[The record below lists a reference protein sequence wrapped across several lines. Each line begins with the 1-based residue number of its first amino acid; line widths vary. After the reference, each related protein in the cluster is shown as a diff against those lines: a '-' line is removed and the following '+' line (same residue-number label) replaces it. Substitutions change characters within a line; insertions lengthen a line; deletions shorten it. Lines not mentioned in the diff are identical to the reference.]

1 MYMDCEIEIPDVPG
15 KINQVK
21 KGNTIYIRY
30 VVGRTYYADKKY
42 NIPDQRIIGKRS
54 DRNPDMMIP
63 NENFLKYFGDV
74 ELPDKKR
81 NANRSSCLRIGT
93 FIVIRKIIEDYEL
106 SQILSKYFG
115 IKDSGLLL
123 DLAAYSIT
131 AENNAAQYYPD
142 YAFNHPLFTKGMH
155 IYSDSRISDFFAS
168 VTDDQRVGF
177 LNEWNANRDH
187 REKIYISYDS
197 TNKNCQAGELELVEF
212 GHPKEDKGLPV
223 FNYSIAY
230 DTDNREPLFY
240 EQYPGSIVDISQLQ
254 FMLQKVQGYGY
265 RQVGFILDRGYFC
278 KENIKYMDQ
287 CGYDFII
294 MVKGMNSLV
303 RDLIL
308 ENKGKF
314 ENIREY
320 SIRQY
325 KCSGMTVKRQLY
337 SSDEEERYFHIY
349 YSDQKACAEH
359 EQVEGKIDRMMKYL
373 NSIKGQKVNVGDGF
387 KEYFHLEIYEQDG
400 TFLYARE
407 KTEAVQ
413 REIDLGGYFVIVTS
427 KKMSAKEALELYKS
441 RDVSEKLFR
450 GDKSYLGNRSLRVQ
464 SDEAA
469 SAKIFIEF
477 IALIVRCK
485 MYTCLKDEMEKLD
498 KKPNFMTVPAAIREL
513 DKLEMIRQTDGRY
526 RLDHAVTATQKMILK
541 AFDMDADL
549 IRKNANEL
557 SSMLMDYDNE
567 LTGEN

>member
-30 VVGRTYYADKKY
+30 VVGRTYHADKKY

-93 FIVIRKIIEDYEL
+93 FLVIRKIIGDYEL
-106 SQILSKYFG
+106 PQILSKYFG

-359 EQVEGKIDRMMKYL
+359 EQVEAKIDRMMKYL

-549 IRKNANEL
+549 IRKNASEL